1 MKILFIFPIPR
12 IPIFGKVLFNLGIGY
27 LSAILKQHRHKTD
40 LLTLNNYD
48 RQKIKQKIKTFSPD
62 LIAMSST
69 SDQIGLSR
77 QIISYIKNNFQLP
90 IVLGGVHATYLP
102 QESIAIEGLLGICLG
117 EGEYPLLELVECLEK
132 GKDYRHISNFWFR
145 EGDEII
151 KNDLRPL
158 VINLDSLPFPDREV
172 FDIPEINKAW
182 FVGMQFMGSR
192 GCLYSCTNC
201 NTPSFRKIYKLGK
214 ENYVRLRSV
223 DNLLAEIDSV
233 IKRYKFGGY
242 VAFEDDSFVVDK
254 NWLREFSSKYSKAIR
269 YPFFCNARADQI
281 DEESISLLKNA
292 NCRLIR
298 VGIESGDEY
307 LRNVILRKGIT
318 NNDIVKTFQLAK
330 KYGIKALSFNMLGLP
345 FETEELIR
353 KTVKL
358 NQEVRPDFIALSY
371 FRPYPGTDLYNLCK
385 ENNLISRRKASHW
398 LEDTILDQPTVSK
411 NTVRYYMRVF
421 RAYVCGSNIM
431 PLIKLT
437 ARLYIWK
444 NFTLFDFMKGTKDSI
459 KNHFMKN
466 NQQV

>member
-1 MKILFIFPIPR
+1 MKVLFIFPIPR
-12 IPIFGKVLFNLGIGY
+12 TPIFEKVLFNLGIGY
-27 LSAILKQHRHKTD
+27 LSAILKQRGHETD
-40 LLTLNNYD
+40 LLSLSNCD
-48 RQKIKQKIKTFSPD
+48 RQRIRQKIKLFSPD
-62 LIAMSST
+62 LIAISST

-117 EGEYPLLELVECLEK
+117 EGEYSLLEFVECLEK
-132 GKDYRHISNFWFR
+132 GKDYRHINNFWFK

-158 VINLDSLPFPDREV
+158 VINLDSLPFPDREI
-172 FDIPEINKAW
+172 FDIPRINKAW

-192 GCLYSCTNC
+192 GCIYSCTNC
-201 NTPSFRKIYKLGK
+201 NSPSLRKIYKLGR

-223 DNLLAEIDSV
+223 DNLLTEIDAV
-233 IKRYKFGGY
+233 IKRYKFSGY

-254 NWLREFSSKYSKAIR
+254 DWLREFSAKYSKVIG

-281 DEESISLLKNA
+281 DEESISLLKEA

-307 LRNVILRKGIT
+307 IRNVILKKGIT
-318 NNDIVKTFQLAK
+318 NNDIIKAFRLAK
-330 KYGIKALSFNMLGLP
+330 KHGIKTLSFNMLGLP
-345 FETEELIR
+345 FETEELIK
-353 KTVKL
+353 KTIKF
-358 NQEVRPDFIALSY
+358 NQEIQPDFIASSY

-385 ENNLISRRKASHW
+385 EKNLISMRESSHW
-398 LEDTILDQPTVSK
+398 MDDTILDQPAISK

-421 RAYVCGSNIM
+421 GISVKRSKVA

-437 ARLYIWK
+437 ARLHIWK
-444 NFTLFDFMKGTKDSI
+444 HFTLFDLIKGTKDFVQDYLLRSNRKI
-459 KNHFMKN
+459 
-466 NQQV
+466 